1 MMYSFVI
8 HLINQICKD
17 VDEKI
22 YLGYVLLKLSVSEKE
37 TALNTQKRL
46 SVRAIAL
53 KYGLPTRVIFRA
65 VSVGE
70 LPAVLTKT
78 ETGRERVYILINDAE
93 SWFLSLST
101 FNDNYAV
108 VGDM

>member
-1 MMYSFVI
+1 M
-8 HLINQICKD
+8 
-17 VDEKI
+17 E
-22 YLGYVLLKLSVSEKE
+22 
-37 TALNTQKRL
+37 TQKRL

-53 KYGLPTRVIFRA
+53 KYGLPTRVISRA
-65 VSVGE
+65 VSMGE

-78 ETGRERVYILINDAE
+78 ETGRERAYILIDDAE

-101 FNDNYAV
+101 FNNDYAV

>member
-1 MMYSFVI
+1 
-8 HLINQICKD
+8 L
-17 VDEKI
+17 E
-22 YLGYVLLKLSVSEKE
+22 
-37 TALNTQKRL
+37 TQKRL

-53 KYGLPTRVIFRA
+53 KYGLPTRVISRA
-65 VSVGE
+65 VSMGE

-78 ETGRERVYILINDAE
+78 ETGRERAYILIDDAD

-101 FNDNYAV
+101 FNNDYAV

>member
-1 MMYSFVI
+1 M
-8 HLINQICKD
+8 
-17 VDEKI
+17 E
-22 YLGYVLLKLSVSEKE
+22 
-37 TALNTQKRL
+37 TQKRL

-53 KYGLPTRVIFRA
+53 KYGLPTRVISRA
-65 VSVGE
+65 VSMGE

-78 ETGRERVYILINDAE
+78 ETGRERAYILIDDAE

-101 FNDNYAV
+101 FNNEYAV

>member
-1 MMYSFVI
+1 M
-8 HLINQICKD
+8 
-17 VDEKI
+17 E
-22 YLGYVLLKLSVSEKE
+22 
-37 TALNTQKRL
+37 TQKRL

-53 KYGLPTRVIFRA
+53 KYGLPTRVISRA
-65 VSVGE
+65 VSMGE

-78 ETGRERVYILINDAE
+78 ETGRERAYILIDDAD

-101 FNDNYAV
+101 FNNDYAV